1 MHGMVA
7 IERQSTHDRYRLG
20 RDTAAGRQRVPHDG
34 SILLGIQRAAMQTD
48 ARAAMP
54 AAIRFRAKPRYDV
67 GTPVMRR
74 IAQHD
79 EIAARWALVTA
90 EIDAAPG
97 IDVDVAV
104 RRDDDMALEGAT
116 VCDGCHS

>member
-1 MHGMVA
+1 
-7 IERQSTHDRYRLG
+7 
-20 RDTAAGRQRVPHDG
+20 
-34 SILLGIQRAAMQTD
+34 MQTD
-48 ARAAMP
+48 TRAAMP
-54 AAIRFRAKPRYDV
+54 ATIRFRAKPRYDV

-79 EIAARWALVTA
+79 EIAARWGLVAT

-104 RRDDDMALEGAT
+104 SRDDDMACVADT
-116 VCDGCHS
+116 VREDRRAKTRKERQPALVSVRCGHARRGRARARAASPALA